1 MFYKDLG
8 YEYIQQGLDK
18 NAMGAKIT
26 YSFYD
31 VPIWHIDIIEDNY
44 FTTMLNKR
52 IDNET
57 YALSFDYSS
66 EILLQILQ
74 SLPMTQQQQI
84 LSDIEEAK
92 RGTRKVEFENP
103 IIIKSIQAQV
113 GTIYQNANEIYAPF
127 IVKNIDMSNS

>member
-18 NAMGAKIT
+18 NAMGTKIT
-26 YSFYD
+26 HYFYD
-31 VPIWHIDIIEDNY
+31 IPIWHIDIIEDNY
-44 FTTMLNKR
+44 FTTMLNKQ

-74 SLPMTQQQQI
+74 SLPMTQQ
-84 LSDIEEAK
+84 
-92 RGTRKVEFENP
+92 
-103 IIIKSIQAQV
+103 
-113 GTIYQNANEIYAPF
+113 
-127 IVKNIDMSNS
+127 

>member
-1 MFYKDLG
+1 
-8 YEYIQQGLDK
+8 
-18 NAMGAKIT
+18 
-26 YSFYD
+26 
-31 VPIWHIDIIEDNY
+31 
-44 FTTMLNKR
+44 MLNKQ

-84 LSDIEEAK
+84 LSDIEKAK

-103 IIIKSIQAQV
+103 LIIKSVQAQV
-113 GTIYQNANEIYAPF
+113 GAIYQNANEIYAPF
-127 IVKNIDMSNS
+127 IVKNIDMSN